1 LKNLNEEDY
10 LESLLKSMDNN
21 TEESNEETSKE
32 SDKLSS
38 LDELVVSDEVVA
50 SDELVVPDEVATSEN
65 LVVSDEV
72 VASDDLVVS
81 DEVEVSDDLA
91 VSEELDDISM
101 SVADKIGKA
110 STGVISDE
118 NNRMNELSEDYNEL
132 FEPEDRDFKISDIP
146 DREPAELTQSE
157 LDRLADMNSNE
168 MDDTANESVSVNQ
181 FLDKKDNNSKDNSN
195 ENDLNEN
202 DIKNKSSNN
211 INSTDKLGDSI
222 LDIDSFEAD
231 AIAAAAK
238 AISGGVIS
246 AAEDIIPNIKIK
258 KQKKDKVKS
267 DKSESDK
274 LKSGKKKT
282 VKKNSIL
289 KFIRNIFFEDL
300 EHTEKVEQEIQGSI
314 EKNDEPRDENQ
325 RVLDELYGND
335 GQKEFVNDSDYKGD
349 NDFKGDSAFKDN
361 NNDNS
366 NDEPIKKGFFAR
378 KKAKAAAK
386 KAQLSELM
394 KAEEDAEELELNKK
408 KAAKAEKKL
417 AAKVKKEEAKAKK
430 EESKKPKEEKVK
442 KPKKEKKPKEPTR
455 PQDMLKIKPMSLI
468 LLVSFVAGMVVLI
481 EIGNTAF
488 YYNNDVNQAKLYFQN
503 ENYQKAFDSLQGV
516 TLKPADEE
524 LYNQINTIMFV
535 QKQYTSYQNYVKLG
549 MGVEALDSLI
559 KGVQRYYEYYPTAK
573 DLGVAEQLDANKAL
587 IDSALKTTFSMSE
600 EKAISYA
607 SLSDID
613 FTQYYLTLESYGGM
627 VTK

>member
-1 LKNLNEEDY
+1 MKNLNEEDY

-118 NNRMNELSEDYNEL
+118 NKRINELSEDYNEL

-181 FLDKKDNNSKDNSN
+181 FLDKKDNNSKDNLN

-222 LDIDSFEAD
+222 LDIDSFEAE

-300 EHTEKVEQEIQGSI
+300 EHTEKVEQELQGSI

-516 TLKPADEE
+516 TLKSADEE